1 MQILLRYVLFKSIV
15 FNMFRSLKSNEHF
28 EQTNDEQ
35 TQEGLY
41 IKNSDINQT
50 QLFYFNMQSF
60 SETDLF
66 LPLSVRSQRRN

>member
-1 MQILLRYVLFKSIV
+1 
-15 FNMFRSLKSNEHF
+15 MFRSLKSNEHF

-50 QLFYFNMQSF
+50 QLFYFSMQSF
-60 SETDLF
+60 SVTSLS
-66 LPLSVRSQRRN
+66 LSVGPKKRD

>member
-1 MQILLRYVLFKSIV
+1 
-15 FNMFRSLKSNEHF
+15 MFRWLKSNEHF

-50 QLFYFNMQSF
+50 QLFYFSMQSF
-60 SETDLF
+60 SVGPKKRD
-66 LPLSVRSQRRN
+66 